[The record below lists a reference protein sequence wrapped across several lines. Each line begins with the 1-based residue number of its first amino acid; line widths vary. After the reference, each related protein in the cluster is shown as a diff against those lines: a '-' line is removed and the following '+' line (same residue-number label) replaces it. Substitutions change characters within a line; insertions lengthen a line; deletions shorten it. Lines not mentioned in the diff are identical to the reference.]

1 MNWKSY
7 VAELEGC
14 LHGLKVSDRSGSPL
28 DPEEGF
34 LRLFHCTEKARTDKA
49 TVFFVGNGASAS
61 IASHMAADMNKNGKV
76 RTEVF
81 TDLAL
86 ITAVAN
92 DIGFDQVYAEPL
104 RRKMNAVDA
113 LLAISSSGNS
123 QNILNAVDTARELG
137 GFVITLSG
145 MRPDNA
151 LRAFGDLNFYVPA
164 ATYGLAESAHA
175 TLLHHWIDRIV
186 AAQ

>member
-1 MNWKSY
+1 MDWTQY
-7 VAELEGC
+7 IDHLAACLAALE
-14 LHGLKVSDRSGSPL
+14 VSDHLGEAM
-28 DPEEGF
+28 DHKDAF
-34 LRLFHCTEKARTDKA
+34 ARLCQRTTEVRAAGA
-49 TVFFVGNGASAS
+49 TVFCVGNGASAS
-61 IASHMAADMNKNGKV
+61 IASHVAADMNKNGNV

-81 TDLAL
+81 TDLAI

-104 RRKMNAVDA
+104 CRKMNSVDV

-123 QNILNAVDTARELG
+123 PNILNAVATARKLG
-137 GFVITLSG
+137 GFVITLSA

-151 LRAFGDLNFYVPA
+151 LRASGDLNFYVPA
-164 ATYGLAESAHA
+164 DTYGMAESAHA

>member
-1 MNWKSY
+1 MNWKRY

-14 LHGLKVSDRSGSPL
+14 LHGLTVSDRLGAAL
-28 DPEEGF
+28 DHEDAF
-34 LRLFHCTEKARTDKA
+34 ARLFGCTQNARQAGA

-61 IASHMAADMNKNGKV
+61 IASHMAADMNKNGHV

-92 DIGFDQVYAEPL
+92 DIGYDQVYAEPL
-104 RRKMNAVDA
+104 RRKMNPVDV

-123 QNILNAVDTARELG
+123 PNILNAVATARELG
-137 GFVITLSG
+137 GLVITLSA

-151 LRAFGDLNFYVPA
+151 LRASGDLNFYVPA

>member
-1 MNWKSY
+1 MNWTHY
-7 VAELEGC
+7 VADLADC
-14 LHGLKVSDRSGSPL
+14 LGRMEVSDRSGVAVDL
-28 DPEEGF
+28 EEAFALLLG
-34 LRLFHCTEKARTDKA
+34 CAQTARASKA

-86 ITAVAN
+86 MTAVAN
-92 DIGFDQVYAEPL
+92 DIGYEQVYAEPL
-104 RRKMNAVDA
+104 RRKMNPGDV
-113 LLAISSSGNS
+113 LLGISSSGNS
-123 QNILNAVDTARELG
+123 PNILNAVQTARELG
-137 GFVITLSG
+137 GLVITLSA

-151 LRAFGDLNFYVPA
+151 LRLSGDLNFYVPA
-164 ATYGLAESAHA
+164 TTYGMAESAHA
-175 TLLHHWIDRIV
+175 TVLHHWIDRLV

>member
-1 MNWKSY
+1 MYWTHY
-7 VAELEGC
+7 VDDLAGC
-14 LHGLKVSDRSGSPL
+14 LHRLEVSDRLGASV
-28 DPEEGF
+28 DQENAF
-34 LRLFHCTEKARTDKA
+34 ARLFTCTQDARQTGA

-104 RRKMNAVDA
+104 RRKMNPVDV
-113 LLAISSSGNS
+113 LLTISSSGNS
-123 QNILNAVDTARELG
+123 PNILNAVKTARELG
-137 GFVITLSG
+137 GYVITLSA

-151 LRAFGDLNFYVPA
+151 LRQSGDLNFYVPA
-164 ATYGLAESAHA
+164 ATYGMAESAHA

-186 AAQ
+186 AV